1 MVSISIGWLLSY
13 YCVNY
18 IYQFCN
24 LTDYYNIIVYNA
36 AGDMCTYTNYV
47 RVHTHTHI
55 YIYIYICMHIP
66 TSVYVSMC
74 GCTRV
79 RMCECM
85 NEK

>member
-1 MVSISIGWLLSY
+1 MVSISIGWLLLY

-24 LTDYYNIIVYNA
+24 LTVCYNIIIYNT
-36 AGDMCTYTNYV
+36 AGDMCTYMNYV
-47 RVHTHTHI
+47 RVHT
-55 YIYIYICMHIP
+55 YICMHIP

>member
-36 AGDMCTYTNYV
+36 AGDMCTYMNYV
-47 RVHTHTHI
+47 VCTHI
-55 YIYIYICMHIP
+55 LLCMHIP

-79 RMCECM
+79 CMCECM